1 MSRPESDSA
10 ITALDRLFTY
20 HIFGEPEELQTWRRD
35 PSAYRLRVGG
45 LVSQPLDLTLQNLRS
60 FELVE
65 ATVVLQCTTNVHW
78 GRLKVRGVPL
88 AAIVRRAGAS
98 HEARKLAIRGAD
110 GFGSDLALDEILA
123 EPARFLLALEM
134 NGAAVPADHGYPVR
148 VVSEGKYGY
157 KWCKWVTSIE
167 LTDRDFKGHYEGRRG
182 WSDAGTR
189 GTRVTEG

>member
-10 ITALDRLFTY
+10 ITDLDRLFTY
-20 HIFGEPEELQTWRRD
+20 HIFGEPEMLETWRRD
-35 PSAYRLRVGG
+35 PSLYRLRVGG
-45 LVSQPLDLTLQNLRS
+45 LVRETLELTLQDLRS
-60 FELVE
+60 FDLVE

-78 GRLKVRGVPL
+78 GRIRVRGVPL
-88 AAIVRRAGAS
+88 AAVVSRAGPS
-98 HEARKLAIRGAD
+98 PKARKLAIRGAD
-110 GFGSDLALDEILA
+110 GFTSDLALDELLT
-123 EPARFLLALEM
+123 EPERFLLALEM
-134 NGAAVPADHGYPVR
+134 NGAAVPAEHGYPVR

-167 LTDRDFKGHYEGRRG
+167 VTDRDVKGHYEGRRG